1 MNVHFQNRLALIALG
16 CSLPAAI
23 VAGWAAWHY
32 APTLELR
39 IVALTLIALA
49 WAAGG
54 WFVRRASIAPLNTI
68 ANLIEAIR
76 MGDYTVRGRRASN
89 DDAIGQVTREVNAL
103 GASLH
108 EQRLASME
116 AGAFVTAVL
125 EELDTAVFAFDAAE
139 RLRLVNRAGAGL
151 LARSPESLQGLAANE
166 LGLAGWLQLPADTTL
181 FHTFP
186 ARGGQFEVK
195 QRPFREGGL
204 PHRLLILSDL
214 SRALRD
220 EERRAWQ
227 RLIRVVGHEVNNSL
241 TPIKSLAETLADML
255 RSGQAESPEVLEA
268 LGLIGDRADSLA
280 RFVATYS
287 QLARLPAPSRRAV
300 DLRAL
305 AARLVGTGPFEG
317 VVLEAPDGVVL
328 DLDAGQ
334 IEQALINLLKN
345 AVEAGSAPSAV
356 TLRIDRTPALVSV
369 AIADDGAGIAN
380 PENLFVPFFTTKPE
394 GSGIGLALSR
404 QIVEAHGG
412 TLTLANRDDAAGA
425 VATVTLPLSDARTR
439 A

>member
-16 CSLPAAI
+16 CSLPAAL
-23 VAGWAAWHY
+23 VAGWAAWRH

-39 IVALTLIALA
+39 WVALALIVLA

-103 GASLH
+103 GSSLH
-108 EQRLASME
+108 AQRLASLE

-139 RLRLVNRAGAGL
+139 RLKLVNRAGAGL
-151 LARSPESLQGLAANE
+151 LVRSPESLHGLTASE
-166 LGLAGWLQLPADTTL
+166 LGLAAWLHTPRDTTT
-181 FHTFP
+181 HHAFP
-186 ARGGQFEVK
+186 ALSGQFEVK

-204 PHRLLILSDL
+204 PHRLLIVSDL

-255 RSGQAESPEVLEA
+255 RSGQTDGPEVFEA

-287 QLARLPAPSRRAV
+287 QLARLPAPSRRAT

-305 AARLVGTGPFEG
+305 AARLIGTGSFEG
-317 VVLEAPDGVVL
+317 VVLEAPDSVVL

-334 IEQALINLLKN
+334 IEQVLINLLKN

-356 TLRIDRTPALVSV
+356 TLYIRRTTSLVTLT
-369 AIADDGAGIAN
+369 ITDDGPGIAN
-380 PENLFVPFFTTKPE
+380 PENLFVPFFTTKPD

-412 TLTLANRDDAAGA
+412 SLTLENRSPPGGAIAAA
-425 VATVTLPLSDARTR
+425 TFPIIATVPT
-439 A
+439 

>member
-1 MNVHFQNRLALIALG
+1 MNLHFQNRLALIAFG

-23 VAGWAAWHY
+23 VAGWAAWRH
-32 APTLELR
+32 APTFELR
-39 IVALTLIALA
+39 LVALALIGLA
-49 WAAGG
+49 WVAGG

-108 EQRLASME
+108 EQRLASLE
-116 AGAFVTAVL
+116 AGAFVNAVL
-125 EELDTAVFAFDAAE
+125 EELDTAVFAFDPAD
-139 RLRLVNRAGAGL
+139 RLKLVNRAGAAL
-151 LARSPESLQGLAANE
+151 LARSPESLQGLAAGE
-166 LGLAGWLQLPADTTL
+166 LGLADWLRLSGDTTL

-186 ARGGQFEVK
+186 ARNGQFEVK

-204 PHRLLILSDL
+204 PHRLLIVSDL

-241 TPIKSLAETLADML
+241 TPIKSLSTTLADML
-255 RSGQAESPEVLEA
+255 RAGRSDGPEMIEA
-268 LGLIGDRADSLA
+268 LGLIQDRADSLV

-287 QLARLPAPSRRAV
+287 QLARLPAPSRQAT
-300 DLRAL
+300 DLRTL
-305 AARLVGTGPFEG
+305 AARLIATSPFEG
-317 VVLEAPDGVVL
+317 VVLEAPEGMVL

-334 IEQALINLLKN
+334 VEQVLINLLKN
-345 AVEAGSAPSAV
+345 AVEAASSTRAV
-356 TLRIDRTPALVSV
+356 LVRIHRTPAAVTIEIV
-369 AIADDGAGIAN
+369 DDGPGIAN
-380 PENLFVPFFTTKPE
+380 PENLFVPFFTTKPD

-404 QIVEAHGG
+404 QIIEAHGG
-412 TLTLANRDDAAGA
+412 TLTLDNREAAAGA
-425 VATVTLPLSDARTR
+425 VATVTLPVSDARTT